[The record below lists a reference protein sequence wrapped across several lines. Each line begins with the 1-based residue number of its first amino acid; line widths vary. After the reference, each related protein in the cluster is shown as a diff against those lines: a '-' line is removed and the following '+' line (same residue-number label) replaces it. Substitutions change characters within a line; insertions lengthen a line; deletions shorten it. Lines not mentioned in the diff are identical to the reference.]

1 MEFWYRKYSLLV
13 VHTSCDIIENLLNW
27 SHIWCCSMAF
37 VCVNA
42 CAHLCA
48 SIISLPFD
56 ITVCLKPHL
65 HSPSFNF
72 SILLLSFSSLCHHS
86 IHSCFRRTD
95 VSCRFV
101 VGFWDDYFAQWEVA
115 LAMLCLQFEVLFV
128 SSDDV
133 KMNVMM
139 VGCIQMHWPLVTSS
153 HASVCMP
160 PRPCLP
166 HSTFSKWSFTPISCT
181 CCMPKNWSWDSFS
194 FQCQKKSKKKKKQRC
209 SERLI
214 LNVCVSSSTLSPKH
228 LFLHLLVSY
237 TLFWS
242 ARYCPKGIASLMSL

>member
-1 MEFWYRKYSLLV
+1 MPAHICVRALSLYPL
-13 VHTSCDIIENLLNW
+13 TLQ
-27 SHIWCCSMAF
+27 F
-37 VCVNA
+37 VSNPIFTA
-42 CAHLCA
+42 
-48 SIISLPFD
+48 
-56 ITVCLKPHL
+56 L
-65 HSPSFNF
+65 HSTSP
-72 SILLLSFSSLCHHS
+72 FSSSPFHLSAITPS
-86 IHSCFRRTD
+86 IHVFRRTD

-166 HSTFSKWSFTPISCT
+166 HSTFSKWPFTPISCT

-194 FQCQKKSKKKKKQRC
+194 FQCQKKKQKKKKAEMFWKADPECVCELINPFSKTLISPLISKLHFVLKCTLLPQRN
-209 SERLI
+209 SEPDVALNLYYFHSSVEHRKRYLAI
-214 LNVCVSSSTLSPKH
+214 LTI
-228 LFLHLLVSY
+228 
-237 TLFWS
+237 
-242 ARYCPKGIASLMSL
+242 KG

>member
-1 MEFWYRKYSLLV
+1 MPAHICVRALSLYPL
-13 VHTSCDIIENLLNW
+13 TLQ
-27 SHIWCCSMAF
+27 F
-37 VCVNA
+37 VSNPIFTA
-42 CAHLCA
+42 
-48 SIISLPFD
+48 
-56 ITVCLKPHL
+56 L
-65 HSPSFNF
+65 HSTSP
-72 SILLLSFSSLCHHS
+72 FSSSPFHLSAITPS
-86 IHSCFRRTD
+86 IHVFRRTD

-101 VGFWDDYFAQWEVA
+101 VGFWDGYFAQWEVA

-133 KMNVMM
+133 KMMMM

-166 HSTFSKWSFTPISCT
+166 HSTFSKWPFTPISCT

-194 FQCQKKSKKKKKQRC
+194 FQCQKKKQKKKKQRC

-242 ARYCPKGIASLMSL
+242 ARYCPKGIARLMSL